1 MHIMNHYNAF
11 YINGVCGSAVLG
23 LVRQYISSCLST
35 ILYSPVCT
43 FTFDAFHFIAFA
55 TFLFISVKLFVSYKV
70 LPTDFCSLP
79 WLELILP
86 RFFLVLCHLHSFMQD
101 PDVLLSF
108 TADFYIHV
116 HHSPP
121 AGHIL
126 DAFCETQPSWLL
138 DSLIINPVCFITSS
152 SEVLLCLQQQGS
164 QTMIYTSL
172 KQWQTLLSFSLT
184 LVCLLS
190 PSALGSCCSCR
201 LLWIKDCATC
211 MSCVFATTTWLSNK
225 AFLTCVY
232 THNIHTANLFSVFRH
247 DN

>member
-35 ILYSPVCT
+35 VLNSPVCT

-55 TFLFISVKLFVSYKV
+55 TFLFISLKLFVSYKV
-70 LPTDFCSLP
+70 LPTDYQVL
-79 WLELILP
+79 LILP

-126 DAFCETQPSWLL
+126 DVFCETQPSWLL
-138 DSLIINPVCFITSS
+138 DCLIINPVCFITSS

-164 QTMIYTSL
+164 ETMIYTSL
-172 KQWQTLLSFSLT
+172 K
-184 LVCLLS
+184 
-190 PSALGSCCSCR
+190 
-201 LLWIKDCATC
+201 K
-211 MSCVFATTTWLSNK
+211 
-225 AFLTCVY
+225 
-232 THNIHTANLFSVFRH
+232 
-247 DN
+247 